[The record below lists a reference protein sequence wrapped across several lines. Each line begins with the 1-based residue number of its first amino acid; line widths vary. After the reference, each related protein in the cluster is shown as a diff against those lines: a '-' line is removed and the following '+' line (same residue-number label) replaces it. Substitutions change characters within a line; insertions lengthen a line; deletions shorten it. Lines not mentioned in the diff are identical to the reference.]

1 MIDPIARYRD
11 WFAEAAHK
19 GGGDPKATCLSTVAE
34 DGRPSSRMVLVQYV
48 DERGFV
54 FFTNLGSRKV
64 RELSINPQVALCTH
78 WETLQ
83 RQVRIEGTI
92 GPVPDAEADRYFA
105 TRPRESQ
112 IGAWASRQSE
122 ELASRETLEAR
133 VRDLTAR
140 FDGQPVPRPSFWSGF
155 VVVPSRVEFWTG
167 HAGRLHEREVFE
179 RETTGWRTHFLY
191 P

>member
-11 WFAEAAHK
+11 WFAEAAAT
-19 GGGDPKATCLSTVAE
+19 GGGDPKATCLSTVDE

-64 RELSINPQVALCTH
+64 RELSTNPQVALCTY

-83 RQVRIEGTI
+83 RQVRVEGTI
-92 GPVPDAEADRYFA
+92 GPVPDGEADRYFA

-133 VRDLTAR
+133 VREIAVR

-155 VVVPSRVEFWTG
+155 IVVPSRVEFWTG

-179 RETTGWRTHFLY
+179 REATGWRAHFLY

>member
-1 MIDPIARYRD
+1 VIDPIARYRD
-11 WFAEAAHK
+11 WFAEAVAK

-48 DERGFV
+48 DARGFV

-64 RELSINPQVALCTH
+64 RELSTNPQVALCTH
-78 WETLQ
+78 WQALE

-92 GPVPDAEADRYFA
+92 GPVPDDEADRYFA

-133 VRDLTAR
+133 VRAIADR

-155 VVVPSRVEFWTG
+155 VVVPSRIEFWTG
-167 HAGRLHEREVFE
+167 HAGRLHGREVFE
-179 RETTGWRTHFLY
+179 REATAWRAHFLY